1 MRRSWS
7 SWDLKLRISQQK
19 KKPKWVENWT
29 RWLGSFPPRKTPSQ
43 KKKKPHI
50 VQPHL
55 YIRPHILEPKLE
67 NRDCISPSQLRTQ
80 VTKGKL
86 LTGSITENGQ
96 ATTQGQ
102 RRKRADLE
110 IHGRL
115 SVMQVVGNRSQTAKQ
130 SQHSDTESEHRICTE
145 HKGMHRSVEGK
156 KIPSLAWFHAPSD
169 PSSFVLSGLV
179 WSRLGSCAHPPA
191 LFPSLYTRRSLVRPQ
206 TIRVSFV
213 VLTWP
218 KKPQRTSTHLHTT
231 WMGWIFCIG
240 VLNLSISIDL
250 LLSFLK
256 VFS

>member
-1 MRRSWS
+1 LGFETA
-7 SWDLKLRISQQK
+7 DLTAK
-19 KKPKWVENWT
+19 KKTKMGRKLNQMTWF
-29 RWLGSFPPRKTPSQ
+29 FPPSQ
-43 KKKKPHI
+43 NPFPETKKPDI

-67 NRDCISPSQLRTQ
+67 NRDSTSPSQLRTQ

-115 SVMQVVGNRSQTAKQ
+115 SVMQVIGNRSQTAKQ

-156 KIPSLAWFHAPSD
+156 KIPSLA
-169 PSSFVLSGLV
+169 
-179 WSRLGSCAHPPA
+179 
-191 LFPSLYTRRSLVRPQ
+191 
-206 TIRVSFV
+206 
-213 VLTWP
+213 
-218 KKPQRTSTHLHTT
+218 
-231 WMGWIFCIG
+231 
-240 VLNLSISIDL
+240 
-250 LLSFLK
+250 
-256 VFS
+256 

>member
-1 MRRSWS
+1 MGR
-7 SWDLKLRISQQK
+7 KLNQMTWFFPPSQNPFPEK
-19 KKPKWVENWT
+19 KKPD
-29 RWLGSFPPRKTPSQ
+29 
-43 KKKKPHI
+43 I

-67 NRDCISPSQLRTQ
+67 NRDSTSPSQLRTQ

-115 SVMQVVGNRSQTAKQ
+115 SVMQVIGNRSQTAKQ

-169 PSSFVLSGLV
+169 PSSFVLSGLI
-179 WSRLGSCAHPPA
+179 WSGLGSA
-191 LFPSLYTRRSLVRPQ
+191 LARTRPHSFRPCKQ
-206 TIRVSFV
+206 GAV
-213 VLTWP
+213 
-218 KKPQRTSTHLHTT
+218 
-231 WMGWIFCIG
+231 
-240 VLNLSISIDL
+240 
-250 LLSFLK
+250 
-256 VFS
+256 